1 MKEKTKWA
9 LDETDIDRIDNRV
22 DIFYIA
28 IKLVDILEA
37 DDKELRKEVQE
48 FKEEI
53 FHNIGANA
61 VHDYNN

>member
-1 MKEKTKWA
+1 MKP
-9 LDETDIDRIDNRV
+9 IHDNTV
-22 DIFYIA
+22 DLFYVA
-28 IKLVDILEA
+28 NRLVDILEA

>member
-1 MKEKTKWA
+1 MKP
-9 LDETDIDRIDNRV
+9 IHDNTV
-22 DIFYIA
+22 DLFYVA
-28 IKLVDILEA
+28 NRLVDILEA

-48 FKEEI
+48 FKQEI